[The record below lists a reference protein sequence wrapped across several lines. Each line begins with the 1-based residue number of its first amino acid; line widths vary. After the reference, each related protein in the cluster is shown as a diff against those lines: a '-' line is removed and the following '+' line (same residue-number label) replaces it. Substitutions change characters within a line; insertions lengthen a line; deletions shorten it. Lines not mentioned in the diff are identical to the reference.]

1 MRRSLPTMIV
11 SVLLW
16 CAAGVCAAGQ
26 REAKEPAAVTYR
38 IAGVVVDAQTGAAVP
53 GAELWTT
60 GDVELKTSA
69 DAQGRFVFDRLE
81 AGKYPLNA
89 TAPGYVKEGLDQHGA
104 FFTGIAVGDGLDSE
118 HVVFKLHRQ
127 AVIYGRVTDE
137 RGDAVRRATV
147 YLFSDGVDFGKHE
160 VTVRAQMQ
168 TNDLGAFRFAHLA
181 PAKYYVGVMTRPW
194 WAQTGF
200 KFPANASTG
209 TADATPAPSD
219 PMFDIVYPLTY
230 FAGTTDDYGAM
241 PLLAKPGDAIE
252 ANVQLTAVPAVHVFL
267 TNVDAARRRGEHVS
281 VSAMLRP
288 FGSAGIPVE
297 SASLTAVGPKTFEVG
312 ALPPG
317 GLKLTVN
324 RGGNGTW
331 DAHAVRLNAVD
342 GESVDLAANTAA
354 CTVSGILVAAPGS
367 KPELLGEIVLR
378 NEELDLFSAPVAKD
392 ATFRI
397 ASVPEGTYEV
407 LVNTRSSGDY
417 VAKVSA
423 TSAKVTGKTV
433 KIDATNDVKLTVTM
447 GKGLGRVSGVVK
459 MDDKP
464 AAGVMV
470 LLVPEDVGLP
480 AGEKE
485 ELARMDQSDSDGT
498 FTLGGVVPGKYV
510 LLAIED
516 GWELEWR
523 QEGPLTPYLQ
533 KGVTVVLAA
542 GEDKKVAVEGVKK
555 LPADNH

>member
-1 MRRSLPTMIV
+1 
-11 SVLLW
+11 
-16 CAAGVCAAGQ
+16 
-26 REAKEPAAVTYR
+26 
-38 IAGVVVDAQTGAAVP
+38 
-53 GAELWTT
+53 
-60 GDVELKTSA
+60 
-69 DAQGRFVFDRLE
+69 
-81 AGKYPLNA
+81 
-89 TAPGYVKEGLDQHGA
+89 
-104 FFTGIAVGDGLDSE
+104 
-118 HVVFKLHRQ
+118 
-127 AVIYGRVTDE
+127 
-137 RGDAVRRATV
+137 
-147 YLFSDGVDFGKHE
+147 
-160 VTVRAQMQ
+160 
-168 TNDLGAFRFAHLA
+168 
-181 PAKYYVGVMTRPW
+181 
-194 WAQTGF
+194 
-200 KFPANASTG
+200 
-209 TADATPAPSD
+209 
-219 PMFDIVYPLTY
+219 
-230 FAGTTDDYGAM
+230 
-241 PLLAKPGDAIE
+241 
-252 ANVQLTAVPAVHVFL
+252 
-267 TNVDAARRRGEHVS
+267 
-281 VSAMLRP
+281 
-288 FGSAGIPVE
+288 
-297 SASLTAVGPKTFEVG
+297 VG

-317 GLKLTVN
+317 ELKLTVN

-331 DAHAVRLNAVD
+331 DAHGVRMNAVD

-378 NEELDLFSAPVAKD
+378 NEDLDLFSAPVAKD

-397 ASVPEGTYEV
+397 ASVPAGTYEV

-533 KGVTVVLAA
+533 KGVTVVLGA
-542 GEDKKVAVEGVKK
+542 GEDKKVVVEGVKK
-555 LPADNH
+555 LAADSH